1 MFARLRLR
9 LVCLAPLA
17 LVSACATS
25 HGVYD
30 ISRDETSYP
39 AAYEQSPNTENSEK
53 HQTMVS
59 GDDFDYGTPH
69 VVRAGRPLQCVV
81 YARQESGIEIYGN
94 ANRWWKKAAGHY
106 RRGKT
111 PEVGAVI
118 VLSGPDRRGH
128 VAVVRKIVDDRTI
141 IVDHSNWL
149 GRGEINKDTPV
160 RDVSAHND
168 WSRVNFWWI
177 PGTHWGGRVNTVS
190 GFIYRD
196 EIVASR

>member
-30 ISRDETSYP
+30 ISRNEATYP
-39 AAYEQSPNTENSEK
+39 ATYETPSTEDSQK
-53 HQTMVS
+53 HQVTVL
-59 GDDFDYGTPH
+59 GDNFDYGRPY
-69 VVRAGRPLQCVV
+69 VIRAHPPLQCVV
-81 YARQESGIEIYGN
+81 YARRESGIEIYGN
-94 ANRWWKKAAGHY
+94 ANRWWRKAAGHY
-106 RRGKT
+106 RRGST
-111 PEVGAVI
+111 PEIGAVI

-128 VAVVRKIVDDRTI
+128 VAVVRKIVDNRTI

-160 RDVSAHND
+160 RDVSADND

-177 PGTHWGGRVNTVS
+177 PGTHWGGRVNTVA
-190 GFIYRD
+190 GFIYPD
-196 EIVASR
+196 QILASR